1 MKLTLDDRE
10 TAECSKIRKKV
21 QFGKVLK
28 AAIDFLLLFSLEW
41 SGPERAWGV
50 KNLKKNHPQF

>member
-21 QFGKVLK
+21 QFGKVSK

-50 KNLKKNHPQF
+50 KNF